1 VTLWRIVRLWIPVL
15 SSALVVMPLT
25 AATPAGPGA
34 TPAAAAPA
42 TTPANSTTPSGNAP
56 RSAAAPTSAGRVEIL
71 RGSDPACNSLRDELA
86 GHWQSHGFDAEPPWK
101 DPERV
106 FPRDLGDAEET
117 DLDFYNDGKLARVFI
132 AYYDSGDMKRSALLV
147 QPGRSAQRLDVASV
161 DPLED
166 PDTWFIPC
174 QLQGKRFPLNE
185 CPPFSG
191 SHLDAGLT
199 VPGRERT
206 QVHFPGRYTELALVR
221 LHDTTFLVVTAS
233 APESAAYAAVLKP
246 LATRTFRTTCLLQR
260 H

>member
-1 VTLWRIVRLWIPVL
+1 V
-15 SSALVVMPLT
+15 
-25 AATPAGPGA
+25 
-34 TPAAAAPA
+34 
-42 TTPANSTTPSGNAP
+42 
-56 RSAAAPTSAGRVEIL
+56 
-71 RGSDPACNSLRDELA
+71 GSDPACNSLRDELA

-132 AYYDSGDMKRSALLV
+132 TYYDSGDMKHSALLV
-147 QPGRSAQRLDVASV
+147 QPGRSAARVDVASA

-191 SHLDAGLT
+191 SHQDAGLT

-206 QVHFPGRYTELALVR
+206 QVHFLGRYTELALVR
-221 LHDTTFLVVTAS
+221 VHDTTFLVVTAS

-246 LATRTFRTTCLLQR
+246 LATRTFSTTCLLQR